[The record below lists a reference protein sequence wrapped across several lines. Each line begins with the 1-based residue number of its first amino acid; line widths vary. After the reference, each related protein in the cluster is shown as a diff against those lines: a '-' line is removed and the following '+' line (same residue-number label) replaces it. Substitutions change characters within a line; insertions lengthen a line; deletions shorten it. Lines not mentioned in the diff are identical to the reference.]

1 MPGTVTLGVHVVPSM
16 THMSPLSAVLGTS
29 WQGLGLSSAAWG
41 EGNSLGRCVAI
52 GVKTLREEGWGG
64 GAANSSWGGE
74 LGTQTTEA
82 GTPLAEEEAEDMGG
96 DISSKREARGIG
108 GVGGGLVGIDGGI
121 CPEP

>member
-1 MPGTVTLGVHVVPSM
+1 MPPGGRVTVWAGV
-16 THMSPLSAVLGTS
+16 
-29 WQGLGLSSAAWG
+29 WQYRRRA
-41 EGNSLGRCVAI
+41 
-52 GVKTLREEGWGG
+52 G

-108 GVGGGLVGIDGGI
+108 GVGGGLVGIDGAF